1 MGYKLY
7 KSRIQ
12 ELKADIDPIRIK
24 ESQAHCK
31 SEGLDADLF
40 HPADTQFQADLEIF
54 KSRYSGVRKYCQ
66 QLFLDLYCDV
76 SDVNCVFFLCDDVG
90 RLISLGIHPGR
101 VDGLAEELGLICGVS
116 LNEESCGTNA
126 IALALSYKEPMVTL
140 GDDHYC
146 NMFKHWCI
154 VAVPILNESENPV
167 ACIGIANCLS
177 VLVGE
182 KLALGRFI
190 ARDLAPF
197 FNVELTRTDRRSNA
211 KLTEAALQV
220 SLTSRQK
227 QVLSLFAKG
236 MSYKEIA
243 REIGIGSY
251 KTVEEH
257 LDAVRGK
264 LHVSHRRE
272 CIHKAI
278 SLGIIKI

>member
-1 MGYKLY
+1 MGWKL
-7 KSRIQ
+7 SNLRIQ
-12 ELKADIDPIRIK
+12 EIKTDIDPIRIR
-24 ESQAHCK
+24 ESQAHCIV
-31 SEGLDADLF
+31 EGLDTDLIR
-40 HPADTQFQADLEIF
+40 PADTLFQADLEVF
-54 KSRYSGVRKYCQ
+54 KSRYWEIRKYCQ
-66 QLFLDLYCDV
+66 QLFFNLYRDV
-76 SDVNCVFFLCDDVG
+76 SDINCVFFLCDDAG
-90 RLISLGIHPGR
+90 RLISLGIHPRR

-116 LNEESCGTNA
+116 LSEESCGTNA

-146 NMFKHWCI
+146 NLFKHWCI
-154 VAVPILNESENPV
+154 VAVPILNANEYPV

-177 VLVGE
+177 VSVGE
-182 KLALGRFI
+182 KLALARFI
-190 ARDLAPF
+190 ARDLAPY
-197 FNVELTRTDRRSNA
+197 FNAELTRTDRRISD
-211 KLTEAALQV
+211 KLSEDALQV
-220 SLTSRQK
+220 NLTCRQR

-264 LHVSHRRE
+264 LHVSNRRE